1 MAHVNANNL
10 NPGTI
15 YHIVDEFNPEGI
27 DLQFVYLQNG
37 QACFALGGTMCFDA
51 NNAQFSIPEA
61 GPNNGPNNMDGG
73 RRRSTRR
80 NRRNRRSTR
89 RNRRTR
95 SCKH

>member
-15 YHIVDEFNPEGI
+15 YHIVDEFHPEGI

-37 QACFALGGTMCFDA
+37 QACFAIGGTMCFDA
-51 NNAQFSIPEA
+51 NNAQFSVPEA
-61 GPNNGPNNMDGG
+61 APINMDGG

-89 RNRRTR
+89 RNHRNR
-95 SCKH
+95 SRKH